1 MFFRLFHM
9 FLFMPFF
16 YSKFNKQN
24 LNIFD
29 LQMYTAQS
37 LSEYHLLGRWTFAAL
52 IRQGH

>member
-1 MFFRLFHM
+1 MFYRLFHM
-9 FLFMPFF
+9 FLFKPFF

-24 LNIFD
+24 LKIFY

-37 LSEYHLLGRWTFAAL
+37 LSEYHLLGKWTFAAL